1 MMSAPNLDE
10 LMSMDGIKYD
20 TFQSSDSN
28 GSNRKYPA
36 EAETEDMRDYFL
48 FAGQSNSIGHTTSDQ
63 SIGYDET
70 YWHKLMRLFS
80 IAEIN
85 GSTSMWEQ
93 NLYDTILKVHDYS
106 YPTYFPTNYPTYLPS
121 TSIPSASN
129 EPTLIPTTKR
139 PSQKPTTMPI
149 IAMPSDGTTLI
160 PVTESQMSDLPTR
173 SGTPTRVIT
182 HLRDEVVKLQ
192 ELGLLDKMNQS
203 LPLGQ

>member
-1 MMSAPNLDE
+1 
-10 LMSMDGIKYD
+10 
-20 TFQSSDSN
+20 
-28 GSNRKYPA
+28 
-36 EAETEDMRDYFL
+36 
-48 FAGQSNSIGHTTSDQ
+48 
-63 SIGYDET
+63 
-70 YWHKLMRLFS
+70 MRLFS

-85 GSTSMWEQ
+85 GSTIMWEQ
-93 NLYDTILKVHDYS
+93 KLYDAIHEVHDYS

-129 EPTLIPTTKR
+129 EPTLIPTAKR

-160 PVTESQMSDLPTR
+160 PVTESRMSDLPTR
-173 SGTPTRVIT
+173 TGTPTRVIT

-192 ELGLLDKMNQS
+192 ELGLLDQMNQS